1 MNDGIPNQPDPF
13 PITADVLLN
22 FTVYVEVDEANSSH
36 VLKGRLQNY
45 FGKAFAEK
53 LMISHDRISDVN
65 VVYAGNETFNTEV
78 CKGCILL
85 QKHAM
90 ELWQWLMI
98 KLEDFFHANVAFTIF
113 FFNFETHL

>member
-78 CKGCILL
+78 CKGYAGIKKIFLILSL
-85 QKHAM
+85 VIA
-90 ELWQWLMI
+90 
-98 KLEDFFHANVAFTIF
+98 IF
-113 FFNFETHL
+113 IACFWKRTQL

>member
-78 CKGCILL
+78 CKGYAGLNKDLLILPL
-85 QKHAM
+85 VIAISIARF
-90 ELWQWLMI
+90 WSRI
-98 KLEDFFHANVAFTIF
+98 FH
-113 FFNFETHL
+113 NFETHL

>member
-90 ELWQWLMI
+90 DIMAMTNDKIRRLFSCQRSLYN
-98 KLEDFFHANVAFTIF
+98 FFQ
-113 FFNFETHL
+113 L

>member
-1 MNDGIPNQPDPF
+1 MVKTSDKFVTNKLFLCLGGSMNNGIPNQPDPF

-78 CKGCILL
+78 CKGY
-85 QKHAM
+85 HYG
-90 ELWQWLMI
+90 
-98 KLEDFFHANVAFTIF
+98 
-113 FFNFETHL
+113 